1 MIKIAICDDNPKF
14 SQIFYK
20 KIKSIINND
29 CMVLP
34 PFFEGTEVIEYLKIN
49 SINILFLDIDMPK
62 INGFDLAKILCE
74 KYPDIIII
82 FVSAYEDFVYSSFEY
97 CPFRFLRKSH
107 LNDELNTTLEKAVE
121 KIIIND
127 NRLLFNTIDGQLS
140 LKAKEILFFEGEKNY
155 YYIYTTKNKSY
166 KCRGTMESVNALMEK
181 YYFFRIHS
189 AYVVNMEHIESI
201 NNKGFLNMKNGKI
214 LSISKKRMMKFKESY
229 MQFIRRRVTK

>member
-1 MIKIAICDDNPKF
+1 MIKIAICDDNLKF

-20 KIKSIINND
+20 KIKSITNND

-107 LNDELNTTLEKAVE
+107 LNDELKTTLEKAIE

-155 YYIYTTKNKSY
+155 YHIYTTKNKSY
-166 KCRGTMESVNALMEK
+166 KCRGTMESVNVLMEK

-214 LSISKKRMMKFKESY
+214 LSISKKRMNGFKDSY
-229 MQFIRRRVTK
+229 MQFIRRRVTR

>member
-1 MIKIAICDDNPKF
+1 MIKIAICDDNLKF

-20 KIKSIINND
+20 KIKSITNND

-107 LNDELNTTLEKAVE
+107 LNDELKTTLEKAIE

-127 NRLLFNTIDGQLS
+127 KAKLFFINYSVTNSIVLS
-140 LKAKEILFFEGEKNY
+140 LY
-155 YYIYTTKNKSY
+155 Y
-166 KCRGTMESVNALMEK
+166 
-181 YYFFRIHS
+181 
-189 AYVVNMEHIESI
+189 
-201 NNKGFLNMKNGKI
+201 
-214 LSISKKRMMKFKESY
+214 
-229 MQFIRRRVTK
+229 RV